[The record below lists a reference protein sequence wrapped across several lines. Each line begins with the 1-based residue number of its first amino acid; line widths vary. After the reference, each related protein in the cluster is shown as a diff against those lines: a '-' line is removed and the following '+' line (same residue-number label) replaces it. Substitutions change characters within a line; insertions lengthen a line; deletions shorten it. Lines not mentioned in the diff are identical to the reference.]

1 YRWDIANLF
10 FFPSPVYETAWIFTM
25 SQSEQAESASASS
38 TSEFRQFGQRELSGV
53 SARALSRP
61 VFMPDTFTG
70 VNREWSDWVEQFEM
84 AAVVNGWDEEVKLKF
99 MSLLLS
105 GKAREVY
112 TGLPP
117 QTRLS
122 LCVGK
127 LPRAGTVGRVPALK
141 QEGPEVEIPPMVSLC
156 GQGLYIGAQ
165 VGGIEAY
172 LLVDTGAQ
180 VSVVPRS
187 FWESAT
193 GGRQGLVPY
202 VGAVAVANGAELKI
216 LGKWCTVCQF
226 ESLALGVEFLVTD
239 GDMRDLLLGNDFLTQ
254 YGAVIDVKGQCCQVM
269 GKMVPL
275 VSSFPGSN
283 CRSHPFGKHRL
294 NMTT

>member
-1 YRWDIANLF
+1 VEKPKKPHHSRLATAGAGKKWKMSSQPRLATEQSSGATVLF
-10 FFPSPVYETAWIFTM
+10 RRLVAIPTLDVISYNRPA
-25 SQSEQAESASASS
+25 
-38 TSEFRQFGQRELSGV
+38 GLSGV
-53 SARALSRP
+53 SAPALSRP

-70 VNREWSDWVEQFEM
+70 VNREWSGWVEQFEM
-84 AAVVNGWDEEVKLKF
+84 TAVVNGWDEEVKLKF

-117 QTRLS
+117 QTR
-122 LCVGK
+122 
-127 LPRAGTVGRVPALK
+127 RVPALK

-187 FWESAT
+187 FWESVT
-193 GGRQGLVPY
+193 GGRQELVPY

-216 LGKWCTVCQF
+216 LGKWCTVY
-226 ESLALGVEFLVTD
+226 
-239 GDMRDLLLGNDFLTQ
+239 LLLGNDFLTQ

-275 VSSFPGSN
+275 VAHASSKQPWIVTLTGGDA
-283 CRSHPFGKHRL
+283 PMG
-294 NMTT
+294 